1 MRLPRIHTSQP
12 LQENAAVELEP
23 GASQHLA
30 RALRMQVGD
39 ALLLF
44 NGAGGQYPAT
54 ITAIDRNRVTVT
66 TATHDPTEVESSLR
80 VHLAIGMSRGERMDW
95 VAQKATELGVADI
108 TPLVTERTELKLKG
122 ERAAKKRAHWQQ
134 VAISACEQ
142 CGRNRVPGIAAP
154 ASLADWLAQC
164 DADLRLVL
172 HHRADPAPTVAAPG
186 SVALLVGPEGGL
198 SEAEI
203 AMAEAAGFVSMRLG
217 PRVLRTETAPL
228 AALAVIQSRW
238 GDMAPG

>member
-1 MRLPRIHTSQP
+1 MRVPRIHTNQP

-54 ITAIDRNRVTVT
+54 IAAIDRKRVTVT
-66 TATHDPTEVESSLR
+66 TAAHDATEVESPLR
-80 VHLAIGMSRGERMDW
+80 VHLAIGMSRGDRMDW
-95 VAQKATELGVADI
+95 VVQKATELGVADI
-108 TPLVTERTELKLKG
+108 TPLVTERTELKLRG
-122 ERAAKKRAHWQQ
+122 ERADKKRAHWQQ

-142 CGRNRVPGIAAP
+142 CGRNRVPGIAGP
-154 ASLADWLAQC
+154 ASLADWLAIC
-164 DADLRLVL
+164 DAELRLVL
-172 HHRADPAPTVAAPG
+172 HHRADPAPAVAAPG
-186 SVALLVGPEGGL
+186 SAALLVGSEGGL
-198 SEAEI
+198 SDTEI

-228 AALAVIQSRW
+228 AALAIIQARW
-238 GDMAPG
+238 GDMSPG

>member
-1 MRLPRIHTSQP
+1 MRVPRIYTSQP
-12 LQENAAVELEP
+12 LQENAAVALEP

-44 NGAGGQYPAT
+44 DGRGGQYPAT
-54 ITAIDRNRVTVT
+54 ITAVDRKRVTVT
-66 TATHDPTEVESSLR
+66 TATHQPTEVESPLR
-80 VHLAIGMSRGERMDW
+80 VHLAIGMSRGDRMDW
-95 VAQKATELGVADI
+95 VVQKATELGISAV
-108 TPLVTERTELKLKG
+108 TPLVTERTELKLRG
-122 ERAAKKRAHWQQ
+122 ERAEKKRVHWQQ

-142 CGRNRVPGIAAP
+142 CGRNHIPGIAAP

-164 DADLRLVL
+164 DAELRLVL
-172 HHRADPAPTVAAPG
+172 HHRADPAPVAATPA

-198 SEAEI
+198 STDEI
-203 AMAEAAGFVSMRLG
+203 AAAEAAGFASLRLG

-228 AALAVIQSRW
+228 AALAIIQSRC
-238 GDMAPG
+238 GDMAPA